1 IARPL
6 PQPGPMQPAPVTIAM
21 RSCRRPFIC
30 RPSGQLTCRSE
41 TIEAL
46 RIIDQK
52 RLPHGFAWRDLTDDI
67 DQGPVV
73 GDWPLMVG
81 VRPVGTPDAAVAEFR
96 HQPAREWHGVG
107 VGRSLS

>member
-1 IARPL
+1 
-6 PQPGPMQPAPVTIAM
+6 
-21 RSCRRPFIC
+21 
-30 RPSGQLTCRSE
+30 CRSE

-107 VGRSLS
+107 VGRSLSCHAIGAADFYPDIPVVEEDEQRL